1 MRVEGEDRWRD
12 TLFPEGWLDPDFD
25 PEAGPPVRRSEARGR
40 RSGFRRARDRRA
52 ELLVDDGWIDVALA
66 GEPFDVV
73 NNVGSILLP
82 RGHAADRGF
91 LQRDTG
97 QFEEPEE
104 VFAWSGTSVLLRRA
118 YLEEVGLFDPRLFAY
133 YEDLDLAWRGRARGW
148 RYLYVPGSVV
158 RHAHAATSI
167 VGSAFFDY
175 HVERNRLLVSVK
187 NAPAAYALGAVGESL
202 RVTGLHVERDVVRR
216 LACRQ
221 ASDDDVPP
229 PPGPCVRRI
238 PARAPQRTPSSSGP
252 PTGDRGRAV
261 ARTGAEVRFSAVKT
275 LVCSDV
281 WKTFRLPH
289 DRPSTLKQ
297 RVLHPR
303 RSRAAT
309 TLHAL
314 RDVSFDVD
322 KGEFFGVIGR
332 NGSGKSSLLKCVA
345 GIYEPTRGTIDV
357 AGRISPFIELGVG
370 FNPELTALD
379 NVVVNAALLG
389 ISPAQ
394 ARARFD
400 DVIRFAELEEFVD
413 LKLKN
418 YSSGMYVRLGFAA
431 AIQAQADVYLVDEVL
446 AVGDARFQEKCF
458 DTFRRL
464 KREER
469 TVIFV
474 THDLSAV
481 ERFCDRALLLERGE
495 VAAIGDPR
503 EVTRVYREHNLA
515 EEQAEAPRRG
525 RRRSPTLGRPVRGDR
540 RVLARGLE
548 RPPGRAA
555 ARPRGGLPRTRPL
568 QRGDDR
574 PDLRR
579 DLQDRARRPRLR
591 HEHDVRRAPDR
602 PLRTR

>member
-1 MRVEGEDRWRD
+1 
-12 TLFPEGWLDPDFD
+12 
-25 PEAGPPVRRSEARGR
+25 
-40 RSGFRRARDRRA
+40 
-52 ELLVDDGWIDVALA
+52 
-66 GEPFDVV
+66 
-73 NNVGSILLP
+73 
-82 RGHAADRGF
+82 
-91 LQRDTG
+91 
-97 QFEEPEE
+97 
-104 VFAWSGTSVLLRRA
+104 
-118 YLEEVGLFDPRLFAY
+118 
-133 YEDLDLAWRGRARGW
+133 
-148 RYLYVPGSVV
+148 
-158 RHAHAATSI
+158 
-167 VGSAFFDY
+167 
-175 HVERNRLLVSVK
+175 
-187 NAPAAYALGAVGESL
+187 
-202 RVTGLHVERDVVRR
+202 
-216 LACRQ
+216 
-221 ASDDDVPP
+221 
-229 PPGPCVRRI
+229 
-238 PARAPQRTPSSSGP
+238 
-252 PTGDRGRAV
+252 
-261 ARTGAEVRFSAVKT
+261 VKT
-275 LVCSDV
+275 LVCSEV

-309 TLHAL
+309 TLNAL
-314 RDVSFDVD
+314 RDVSFEVD

-345 GIYEPTRGTIDV
+345 GIYEPSRGTIDV
-357 AGRISPFIELGVG
+357 SGRISPFIELGVG

-389 ISPAQ
+389 VSPTQ

-503 EVTRVYREHNLA
+503 EVTQVYREHNLA
-515 EEQAEAPRRG
+515 EEQAEAPLEEDDGDHKRWGDRSAEIVECWFEDATG
-525 RRRSPTLGRPVRGDR
+525 RQDVLRQGREAVFRARVRFNEAMIDPIFGVIFKNERGDHAFVTNTMYDGLQTGR
-540 RVLARGLE
+540 FEAGDEVTYAVTFDPLLADGRHTASPAVAHRDGTRFADWREDLLSFVVRAERYTGGIVDLPHSSTVERVQLSAE
-548 RPPGRAA
+548 AQTA
-555 ARPRGGLPRTRPL
+555 
-568 QRGDDR
+568 
-574 PDLRR
+574 
-579 DLQDRARRPRLR
+579 
-591 HEHDVRRAPDR
+591 
-602 PLRTR
+602 

>member
-1 MRVEGEDRWRD
+1 
-12 TLFPEGWLDPDFD
+12 
-25 PEAGPPVRRSEARGR
+25 
-40 RSGFRRARDRRA
+40 
-52 ELLVDDGWIDVALA
+52 
-66 GEPFDVV
+66 
-73 NNVGSILLP
+73 
-82 RGHAADRGF
+82 
-91 LQRDTG
+91 
-97 QFEEPEE
+97 
-104 VFAWSGTSVLLRRA
+104 
-118 YLEEVGLFDPRLFAY
+118 
-133 YEDLDLAWRGRARGW
+133 
-148 RYLYVPGSVV
+148 
-158 RHAHAATSI
+158 
-167 VGSAFFDY
+167 
-175 HVERNRLLVSVK
+175 
-187 NAPAAYALGAVGESL
+187 
-202 RVTGLHVERDVVRR
+202 
-216 LACRQ
+216 
-221 ASDDDVPP
+221 
-229 PPGPCVRRI
+229 
-238 PARAPQRTPSSSGP
+238 
-252 PTGDRGRAV
+252 
-261 ARTGAEVRFSAVKT
+261 VKT

-314 RDVSFDVD
+314 QDVSFDVD

-345 GIYEPTRGTIDV
+345 GIYEPTMGTIDV
-357 AGRISPFIELGVG
+357 SGRISPFIELGVG

-458 DTFRRL
+458 DTFRRM

-469 TVIFV
+469 TVVFV

-515 EEQAEAPRRG
+515 EEQAEAPQEDEGDHRRWGDRSAEIVECWLEDATG
-525 RRRSPTLGRPVRGDR
+525 RQDVLRQGREAVFRARVRFNEAMIDPIFGVIFKTERGDHAFVTNTMYDGLQTGR
-540 RVLARGLE
+540 FEAGDEATYALTFEPLLADGRHTASPAVAHRDGTRFADWREDLLSFVVRAERYTGGIVDLPHSSTVERVQLSAEART
-548 RPPGRAA
+548 A
-555 ARPRGGLPRTRPL
+555 
-568 QRGDDR
+568 
-574 PDLRR
+574 
-579 DLQDRARRPRLR
+579 
-591 HEHDVRRAPDR
+591 
-602 PLRTR
+602 